1 VVSDGERWPTL
12 TLYQRFESLIAF
24 ILTLIVTLVILV
36 ALYRLV
42 ADVVGGLVFGAL
54 NPLDYRVFQTVFG
67 EIMTVLIAL
76 EFNHTL
82 QYVVSREQ
90 SIIQTKIVLLISLL
104 ALARKFIILDL
115 KETTPNEL
123 SGLAA
128 VTLALGVTYWLLRDR
143 DDRLG
148 LQTKAQPEKA
158 SASKPPRS
166 SRPPTH

>member
-1 VVSDGERWPTL
+1 MGERWPTL
-12 TLYQRFESLIAF
+12 TLYQRFESLITF

-42 ADVVGGLVFGAL
+42 AD
-54 NPLDYRVFQTVFG
+54 
-67 EIMTVLIAL
+67 AL

-123 SGLAA
+123 LGLAA
-128 VTLALGVTYWLLRDR
+128 VTLALGITYWLLREP

-148 LQTKAQPEKA
+148 LQTKAQPAKA